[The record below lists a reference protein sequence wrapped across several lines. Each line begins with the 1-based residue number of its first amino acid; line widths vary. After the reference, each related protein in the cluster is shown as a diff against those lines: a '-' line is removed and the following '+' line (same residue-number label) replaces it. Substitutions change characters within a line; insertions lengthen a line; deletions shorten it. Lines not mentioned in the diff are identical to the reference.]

1 MTAIDWFSLLHPVL
15 VILFVYPVVGA
26 TIRLGILVR
35 EKRLGITK
43 QPAPVPR
50 EHVDHGRWFTAA
62 VVVAVLIAL
71 VYSFISKAVEPG
83 AAFAGGFTRF
93 AALML
98 VAVGTLVALLALLK
112 VKRPALRATFTLLTW
127 AGLLGLGSQ
136 PEIWRLSDNPFTPA
150 FWSSH
155 YWAGVLLTG
164 LLLFTLAARQE
175 ITRHLRWRRVHV
187 ISNILIMVLLAVQA
201 ITGSRDLLEIP
212 LSWQKPAIYRCD
224 FQNRTCPEPAAA
236 PTAVAPAAVA
246 PGSGAVAPWIPG

>member
-1 MTAIDWFSLLHPVL
+1 MTPIDWFALLHPVL

-43 QPAPVPR
+43 QPALVPR
-50 EHVDHGRWFTAA
+50 EHADHGRWLTAA
-62 VVVAVLIAL
+62 VVVAVLMAL
-71 VYSFISKAVEPG
+71 VYSFISRALEPG
-83 AAFAGGFTRF
+83 QAFLGGPARLTL
-93 AALML
+93 LMV

-112 VKRPALRATFTLLTW
+112 VKRPVLRASFTLLTW

-136 PEIWRLSDNPFTPA
+136 PEIWRLSDNPFTGM

-155 YWAGVLLTG
+155 YWGGVLLTG
-164 LLLFTLAARQE
+164 LLLMNLAARPE
-175 ITRHLRWRRVHV
+175 ISRNLKWRRLH
-187 ISNILIMVLLAVQA
+187 IFSNILIMLLLAIQG

-224 FQNRTCPEPAAA
+224 FVRRVCIEPATPPAAA
-236 PTAVAPAAVA
+236 A
-246 PGSGAVAPWIPG
+246 PGSSDPVAAMG

>member
-1 MTAIDWFSLLHPVL
+1 MTPIDWFSLLHPVL

-35 EKRLGITK
+35 EKRLGITQ
-43 QPAPVPR
+43 QPALVPR
-50 EHVDHGRWFTAA
+50 EHADHGRWVTAG

-83 AAFAGGFTRF
+83 AAFAGGSARL
-93 AALML
+93 ALLML
-98 VAVGTLVALLALLK
+98 VAAGTLVALLALLK
-112 VKRPALRATFTLLTW
+112 VKRPALRASFTLLTW

-136 PEIWRLSDNPFTPA
+136 AEIWRLSDNPFSGA

-155 YWAGVLLTG
+155 YWSGVLLTG
-164 LLLFTLAARQE
+164 LFLMNLAARPE
-175 ITRHLRWRRVHV
+175 ISRHLRWRRLHV
-187 ISNILIMVLLAVQA
+187 ASNILIMVLLAVQA

-224 FQNRTCPEPAAA
+224 FANRVCPEPPATPAAAA
-236 PTAVAPAAVA
+236 PGSAVAAPAL
-246 PGSGAVAPWIPG
+246 G